1 LVHSALIERG
11 PDRRAKCEDRVTG
24 TAPKVYRGPA
34 EESGEYRFHS
44 EALANRERLLQGL
57 KGARRLLAKRS
68 SDVATATQ
76 TLRILIIDDDV
87 HVLSFVTETLS
98 AEGYDVQTA
107 IDGAHALQKLATA
120 DLPYHLLIVDGR
132 MPNLDGWKFI
142 VQARAG
148 GFKGRII
155 VFSAY
160 LDVDEHR
167 RYRELSIDRVIEK
180 PPRSGELVNAVR
192 EIAELAL

>member
-1 LVHSALIERG
+1 M
-11 PDRRAKCEDRVTG
+11 P
-24 TAPKVYRGPA
+24 
-34 EESGEYRFHS
+34 
-44 EALANRERLLQGL
+44 
-57 KGARRLLAKRS
+57 
-68 SDVATATQ
+68 TQ
-76 TLRILIIDDDV
+76 TKTLRVLCVDDDV
-87 HVLSFVTETLS
+87 YVLSLVTETLR

-107 IDGAHALQKLATA
+107 IDGAHALQKIATV

-160 LDVDEHR
+160 LDADEHR
-167 RYRELSIDRVIEK
+167 RYQELSIDRVIEK
-180 PPRSGELVNAVR
+180 PPRTGELIGAVR
-192 EIAELAL
+192 ELAEQAL